1 MIEKN
6 FSLRHLTT
14 AHKDADMTRTFD
26 EVGHHFVEH
35 NPYKITPNRK
45 TEYIIPD
52 AIDQGRK
59 MLASGGS
66 TNTERLMGD
75 DVEDEGEAH
84 VEPEDILVELV

>member
-1 MIEKN
+1 MIERN

-14 AHKDADMTRTFD
+14 AHKDADMTKTFE
-26 EVGHHFVEH
+26 EVGCHYIEH

-45 TEYIIPD
+45 TEYIIPK

-66 TNTERLMGD
+66 TNTESLMGD
-75 DVEDEGEAH
+75 DVQDEGEAH
-84 VEPEDILVELV
+84 VELEDILVELV